1 MRDAGWRAVE
11 LAAQLLDRCE
21 SEAVLGDLEE
31 AGGSPWRNLLDISGL
46 IVRQQALLW
55 KSWRPWLASFG
66 LALPASLM
74 LMGFSLSVSLAYRH
88 AGEIAMPLLA
98 GRRVLLAAW
107 SWTGGYAVAAMSK
120 RTLWMSIVSCCL
132 PCLFCLAR
140 FRVPSLPSACLLLF
154 LPAAIWGVWQGSR
167 LSGIKTRTAILL
179 ATAVTLL
186 TLLFMGEGL
195 PATTW
200 MLIWP
205 AWYLAATAE
214 SNTL

>member
-1 MRDAGWRAVE
+1 MRDAGWRAVKF
-11 LAAQLLDRCE
+11 AAQLLDRYE

-31 AGGSPWRNLLDISGL
+31 AGESPWRNLLDISGL
-46 IVRQQALLW
+46 IVRRQALLW
-55 KSWRPWLASFG
+55 KSWRPWLASLG

-74 LMGFSLSVSLAYRH
+74 LMGFSLSVSLSYRH

-98 GRRVLLAAW
+98 GRMVVL
-107 SWTGGYAVAAMSK
+107 VALSK

-140 FRVPSLPSACLLLF
+140 FRVSSLPSPCLLLF
-154 LPAAIWGVWQGSR
+154 LPPAILGVWQGSR

-186 TLLFMGEGL
+186 TLLLMGEGL

-214 SNTL
+214 TNTL